1 MTEGQKINIIGK
13 IKAIDFQIG
22 RITMANGMWYDLS
35 DNARKFLPKY
45 KEGDEIDAT
54 AYGNKITFLK
64 IAAPGA
70 GPQPAQYNKYG
81 PEQKQYG
88 QGSIIGGVVPQ
99 KGPYA
104 EDPSN
109 RNTQWIDKNNS
120 IMWQACMKI
129 AVQIIPMTGDFGSDA
144 DQAKRVI
151 VTTNAL
157 YEDSLRKMRG
167 EIPIALGTE

>member
-1 MTEGQKINIIGK
+1 MVEQQQKINIVGK
-13 IKAIDFQIG
+13 IKSIDHQIG
-22 RITMANGMWYDLS
+22 RITMANGSWYDLS

-64 IAAPGA
+64 IAAPGT
-70 GPQPAQYNKYG
+70 GPQPISNYSK
-81 PEQKQYG
+81 PQYG
-88 QGSIIGGVVPQ
+88 QGSIVGGSQPQVPQ
-99 KGPYA
+99 W
-104 EDPSN
+104 DTN
-109 RNTQWIDKNNS
+109 HS

-144 DQAKRVI
+144 DQAKRVV

-167 EIPIALGTE
+167 EIPLALGSE

>member
-1 MTEGQKINIIGK
+1 MTEGQTKVNIIGK
-13 IKAIDFQIG
+13 ISKIDHQIG

-45 KEGDEIDAT
+45 NEGDNIDAT
-54 AYGNKITFLK
+54 AYGSKITFLK
-64 IAAPGA
+64 IAAEGA
-70 GPQPAQYNKYG
+70 GPQPAQYNK
-81 PEQKQYG
+81 PQYG
-88 QGSIIGGVVPQ
+88 QGSIIGGSQPQ
-99 KGPYA
+99 G
-104 EDPSN
+104 
-109 RNTQWIDKNNS
+109 TQWVSKDHS
-120 IMWQACMKI
+120 IMWQSCMKI
-129 AVQIIPMTGDFGSDA
+129 AIECVQMAGDFGSDA